1 MQYYIFFCTGSHIRD
16 VDYELYAAA
25 TPEGI
30 AEATRRVYACAH
42 NDYYNFEAISPALAK
57 ALSGGAISLDDIV
70 HSGCVI
76 PEVNA
81 CHSIEELE
89 GGDTVC

>member
-1 MQYYIFFCTGSHIRD
+1 MRYYIFFLTGSHIHD
-16 VDYELYAAA
+16 VDYELYVAA

-30 AEATRRVYACAH
+30 AEANRRVCACAG
-42 NDYYNFEAISPALAK
+42 NDDLNFEEVSANLAK
-57 ALSGGAISLDDIV
+57 ALSSGAISLDDIV

>member
-1 MQYYIFFCTGSHIRD
+1 MQYYIFFYSGTHIRD

-30 AEATRRVYACAH
+30 AEATRRACACAN
-42 NDYYNFEAISPALAK
+42 NDYLNFEPISPALAK
-57 ALSGGAISLDDIV
+57 ALSGGAISLDNLV

-76 PEVNA
+76 PEVTA

-89 GGDTVC
+89 GGDTEC